1 MTEHAFS
8 LFLASIAP
16 DHYIYLYQRIFIS
29 AKASVPGL
37 VENCTIS
44 DSIKQSVKEMG
55 SSMDSV
61 FLWKMQFIRFVSSR
75 SIHPRADEI
84 CRSSPRI

>member
-1 MTEHAFS
+1 MERVFKLGSTTENAFS

-44 DSIKQSVKEMG
+44 DSIKQFCERNWFFHG
-55 SSMDSV
+55 SSVRVEDAGHPIC
-61 FLWKMQFIRFVSSR
+61 LIQIHSSK
-75 SIHPRADEI
+75 S
-84 CRSSPRI
+84 